1 LFIYQGATP
10 VKNPLIPALLALVA
24 ASSALADDPNAKYL
38 EDSRKTAQEFMLK
51 LGTTLKQQLQV
62 GGAES
67 AIGVCKQFAPALAA
81 EYSGDGRVVK
91 RVSLKPRNA
100 ALGTPDGWEKQM
112 LESFD
117 NELAGGKPIGTMEKS
132 AVVET
137 ADGRWFR
144 YMKAIPTQPMCLQ
157 CHGQPYQISDGVKAL
172 LAKEYPNDQAT
183 GYSAGSVRG
192 AVSIKWKMN

>member
-1 LFIYQGATP
+1 
-10 VKNPLIPALLALVA
+10 VKNPLIPALLVLVA
-24 ASSALADDPNAKYL
+24 ASPALADDPQAKYL
-38 EDSRKTAQEFMLK
+38 EDSRKTAQEFMQK
-51 LGTTLKQQLQV
+51 LGATLKKQLES

-81 EYSGDGRVVK
+81 EYSGDGRTVK
-91 RVSLKPRNA
+91 RVSLKPRNQT
-100 ALGTPDGWEKQM
+100 LGVPDPWEQQM

-117 NELAGGKPIGTMEKS
+117 HELADGKPIGTMEKS
-132 AVVET
+132 TVVET

-144 YMKAIPTQPMCLQ
+144 YVKAIPTQPMCLQ

>member
-1 LFIYQGATP
+1 M
-10 VKNPLIPALLALVA
+10 KKHLIPGLMAFIM
-24 ASSALADDPNAKYL
+24 ASPVLADDIQAKYL

-51 LGTTLKQQLQV
+51 LGTTLKQQLET

-67 AIGVCKQFAPALAA
+67 AVGVCKQFAPALAA

-91 RVSLKPRNA
+91 RVSLKPRNQT
-100 ALGTPDGWEKQM
+100 LGIPDAWEKQM

-117 NELAGGKPIGTMEKS
+117 HELADGKPIGSMEKS
-132 AVVET
+132 SVVET
-137 ADGRWFR
+137 TDGRWFR

-157 CHGQPYQISDGVKAL
+157 CHGQPYQIQDGVKAL

-183 GYSAGSVRG
+183 GYGAGAVRG
-192 AVSIKWKMN
+192 AVSIKWKVN